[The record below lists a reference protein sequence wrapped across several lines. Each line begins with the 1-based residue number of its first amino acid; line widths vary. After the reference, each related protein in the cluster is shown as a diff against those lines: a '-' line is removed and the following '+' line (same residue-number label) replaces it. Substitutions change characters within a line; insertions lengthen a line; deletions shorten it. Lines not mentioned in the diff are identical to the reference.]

1 MEYDKTVSAKK
12 KALIITDGTE
22 EINAAAKVIS
32 GALDD
37 YKVIVREAEKFSG
50 TDLLPADLFIIGC
63 EKPDPASFAY
73 LKEFLLHINLASRKC
88 GVFSTKEK
96 TLKYL
101 CGMVK
106 DCEASLGEPLSVNDE
121 FKKAAVKKWLKGVL
135 K

>member
-1 MEYDKTVSAKK
+1 MSAKK
-12 KALIITDGTE
+12 KALIITDGAE
-22 EINAAAKVIS
+22 EINAAAKIIS

-37 YKVIVREAEKFSG
+37 FKVNICEAEKFGG

-106 DCEASLGEPLSVNDE
+106 DCEAALGEPLSVKDE
-121 FKKAAVKKWLKGVL
+121 LKKSDIKKWLKGVL

>member
-1 MEYDKTVSAKK
+1 VSAKK
-12 KALIITDGTE
+12 KALIITDGAE
-22 EINAAAKVIS
+22 EINAAAKIIS

-37 YKVIVREAEKFSG
+37 FKVNICEAEKFGG

-106 DCEASLGEPLSVNDE
+106 DCEAALGEPLSVKDE
-121 FKKAAVKKWLKGVL
+121 LKKSDIKKWLKGVL

>member
-1 MEYDKTVSAKK
+1 MSAKK

-22 EINAAAKVIS
+22 KIKAAAKVIS
-32 GALDD
+32 GALNDF
-37 YKVIVREAEKFSG
+37 KVNIREAEKFSG

-63 EKPDPASFAY
+63 EEPDPASFAY

-88 GVFSTKEK
+88 GVFSTEEK
-96 TLKYL
+96 TLQYL

-106 DCEASLGEPLSVNDE
+106 DSEAALGEPLFVKDKL
-121 FKKAAVKKWLKGVL
+121 KKADMKKWIKGVL

>member
-1 MEYDKTVSAKK
+1 MSAKK

-22 EINAAAKVIS
+22 EIKAAAKIIS
-32 GALDD
+32 GALDNF
-37 YKVIVREAEKFSG
+37 KVIIREAEKFSG
-50 TDLLPADLFIIGC
+50 TDLLPADIFIIGC

-101 CGMVK
+101 CGLVK
-106 DCEASLGEPLSVNDE
+106 DCEAVLGEPLSVKDE
-121 FKKAAVKKWLKGVL
+121 PKKSDIKKWLKGVL
-135 K
+135 N

>member
-1 MEYDKTVSAKK
+1 VSAKK

-22 EINAAAKVIS
+22 EIKAAAKKIS
-32 GALDD
+32 GALDNF
-37 YKVIVREAEKFSG
+37 KVSIREAEKFSG
-50 TDLLPADLFIIGC
+50 TDLLPAELFIIGC

-101 CGMVK
+101 CGLVK
-106 DCEASLGEPLSVNDE
+106 DCEAALGEPLSVKDE
-121 FKKAAVKKWLKGVL
+121 LKKSDIKKWLKGVL

>member
-1 MEYDKTVSAKK
+1 VSAKK
-12 KALIITDGTE
+12 TALIITDGTE
-22 EINAAAKVIS
+22 EIKAAAKIIS

-37 YKVIVREAEKFSG
+37 FKVKNCEAEKFSG

-63 EKPDPASFAY
+63 EKPDPPSFAY

-88 GVFSTKEK
+88 GVFSSKEK

-101 CGMVK
+101 CAMVK
-106 DCEASLGEPLSVNDE
+106 DCEAALGEPLSVKDKL
-121 FKKAAVKKWLKGVL
+121 KKSDIKKWLKGVL

>member
-1 MEYDKTVSAKK
+1 VSAKK

-22 EINAAAKVIS
+22 RIKAAAKKIS
-32 GALDD
+32 GALSDF
-37 YKVIVREAEKFSG
+37 KVKDCEAEKFNG
-50 TDLLPADLFIIGC
+50 TDLLAAELFIIGC

-88 GVFSTKEK
+88 GVFSTEEK
-96 TLKYL
+96 TLQYL

-106 DCEASLGEPLSVNDE
+106 DCEAALGEPLSVKDE
-121 FKKAAVKKWLKGVL
+121 PKKSDMKKWLKGVL

>member
-1 MEYDKTVSAKK
+1 MSAKK

-22 EINAAAKVIS
+22 EIKAAAKKIS
-32 GALDD
+32 GALDNF
-37 YKVIVREAEKFSG
+37 KVSIREAEKFSG
-50 TDLLPADLFIIGC
+50 TDLLPAELFIIGC

-101 CGMVK
+101 CGLVK
-106 DCEASLGEPLSVNDE
+106 DCEAALGEPLSVKDE
-121 FKKAAVKKWLKGVL
+121 LKKSDIKKWLKGVL

>member
-1 MEYDKTVSAKK
+1 VSAKK

-22 EINAAAKVIS
+22 EIKAAAKIIS
-32 GALDD
+32 GALNDF
-37 YKVIVREAEKFSG
+37 KVNVCEAEKFSG
-50 TDLLPADLFIIGC
+50 TDLLPTDLFIIGC

-106 DCEASLGEPLSVNDE
+106 DCEAALGEPLSVKDGL
-121 FKKAAVKKWLKGVL
+121 KKSDMKKWIKGVL

>member
-1 MEYDKTVSAKK
+1 VSAKK

-22 EINAAAKVIS
+22 EIKAAAKKIS
-32 GALDD
+32 GAIDD
-37 YKVIVREAEKFSG
+37 FKVNICEAENFKG

-106 DCEASLGEPLSVNDE
+106 DCEAGLGEPLSVKDE
-121 FKKAAVKKWLKGVL
+121 PKKSDIKKWLKGVL

>member
-1 MEYDKTVSAKK
+1 VSAKK

-22 EINAAAKVIS
+22 EIKAAAKIIS
-32 GALDD
+32 GALDNF
-37 YKVIVREAEKFSG
+37 KVSIREAEKFIG
-50 TDLLPADLFIIGC
+50 TDLLPADIFIIGC

-101 CGMVK
+101 CGLVK
-106 DCEASLGEPLSVNDE
+106 DCEAVLGEPLSVKDE
-121 FKKAAVKKWLKGVL
+121 LKKSDVKKWLKGVL